1 MLVSHACRPLI
12 VVVALLLAA
21 AVPLRAQTSAPAGF
35 YYQVQPGDSFDVIAR
50 RFRVTAYDIA
60 RHNGRSP
67 NDQLAAGSRIWVP
80 GVAAP
85 RAPVVTTTPTPV
97 PRLQT
102 TPAPTPRPSQAPAAS
117 GGTVVVRPGD
127 SLWRIASANGVT
139 VADLAAANRI
149 SPSASLQVGQTL
161 RLPGGGEPPP
171 REVAAAP
178 SPRATPT
185 PTPRPGGTPRPTATP
200 AARTTSSSSPNV
212 ASGAVSARGFSW
224 PVQGTILRKYENS
237 LTSKHS
243 GLDIEVPVGTAVRA
257 ARDGV
262 VIYAGE
268 SISAYGKMVIVRHD
282 NDLATCYAF
291 NSRNLVRVDQR
302 VKRGEKIAESGDGG
316 RGGRPYLY
324 FQLRRKGEAVDPMPY
339 LP

>member
-1 MLVSHACRPLI
+1 VFVSHACRPLV

-21 AVPLRAQTSAPAGF
+21 AAPLRAPASAPAGF

-50 RFRVTAYDIA
+50 RFRVSAYDIA

-67 NDQLAAGSRIWVP
+67 NDQLAPGSRIWVP

-85 RAPVVTTTPTPV
+85 RAPVVPTTPTPR
-97 PRLQT
+97 PQAP
-102 TPAPTPRPSQAPAAS
+102 PAPTPRPTATAPAAS
-117 GGTVVVRPGD
+117 GQGTVVVGPGD
-127 SLWRIASANGVT
+127 SLWRIASAHGVT
-139 VADLAAANRI
+139 VAELAAANRI
-149 SPSASLQVGQTL
+149 APTAGLQVGQTL
-161 RLPGGGEPPP
+161 RLPGAGEPPP

-178 SPRATPT
+178 RTTPT
-185 PTPRPGGTPRPTATP
+185 PTPRASGTTRSTATP
-200 AARTTSSSSPNV
+200 AARNSSTTPNV

-268 SISAYGKMVIVRHD
+268 SISAYGRMVIVRHD

-291 NSRNLVRVDQR
+291 NSRILVRVDQR

-316 RGGRPYLY
+316 RGGRPYLH